1 VVPLQPYY
9 GLLAEFTEPEDL
21 VAAARA
27 VHEQGYIRAEAYSP
41 YPVEGLS
48 ESLGFTRSRLPLLVL
63 IGAFLGG
70 IGGYCLQYWVAAV
83 EYPLNIGGRPLNSW
97 PAFIPITF
105 ECTILVAALFAVL
118 GMLALNG
125 LPQPHH
131 PLFNVPEF
139 AAYASTDR
147 FFLAIRSDDPQ
158 FHETRT
164 RQLLEDLKPMAIYE
178 VPWV

>member
-9 GLLAEFTEPEDL
+9 GLLAEFSEPEDV

-27 VHEQGYIRAEAYSP
+27 VHEEGYVRAEAYAP

-48 ESLGFTRSRLPLLVL
+48 EALGFTRSRIPLLVL
-63 IGAFLGG
+63 CGAFLGG
-70 IGGYCLQYWVAAV
+70 IGGYYLQYWVSAL

-97 PAFIPITF
+97 PAFIPVTF

-139 AAYASTDR
+139 AYASTDR
-147 FFLAIRSDDPQ
+147 FFLVIRTDDPL

-164 RQLLEDLKPMAIYE
+164 RELLAGLRPMAIYE

>member
-1 VVPLQPYY
+1 MASPQPYY
-9 GLLAEFTEPEDL
+9 GLLAEFAEPEDL
-21 VAAARA
+21 VAAAQA
-27 VHEQGYIRAEAYSP
+27 VHQQDYRYVEAYSP
-41 YPVEGLS
+41 YPVEGLA
-48 ESLGFTRSRLPLLVL
+48 ESLGFTRSRMPMLVL
-63 IGAFLGG
+63 IGAILGG
-70 IGGYCLQYWVAAV
+70 IGGYYLQYWISVD

-97 PAFIPITF
+97 PAFIPVTF

-139 AAYASTDR
+139 EHASTDR
-147 FFLAIRSDDPQ
+147 FYLAIRSDDPQ
-158 FHETRT
+158 FHSTRT
-164 RQLLEDLKPMAIYE
+164 RQLLEELGPQAIYE

>member
-1 VVPLQPYY
+1 MVPLQPYY
-9 GLLAEFTEPEDL
+9 GLLAEFSEPEDV

-27 VHEQGYIRAEAYSP
+27 VHQEGYVRVEAYAP

-48 ESLGFTRSRLPLLVL
+48 ESLGFERSRIPMLVL
-63 IGAFLGG
+63 CGAILGG
-70 IGGYCLQYWVAAV
+70 IGGYYLQYWVSAL

-139 AAYASTDR
+139 AYASTDR
-147 FFLAIRSDDPQ
+147 FFLAIQSDDPQ

-164 RQLLEDLKPMAIYE
+164 RDLLAGLQPMAIYE

>member
-1 VVPLQPYY
+1 MASPKTYY
-9 GLLAEFTEPEDL
+9 GLLAEFSEPEDL
-21 VAAARA
+21 IAAAQA
-27 VHEQGYIRAEAYSP
+27 VHQQGYQCVEAYSP

-48 ESLGFTRSRLPLLVL
+48 ESLGFTRSRMPLLVL
-63 IGAFLGG
+63 IGGILGA
-70 IGGYCLQYWVAAV
+70 IGGYYLQYWVSAV

-97 PAFIPITF
+97 PAFIPVTF

-118 GMLALNG
+118 GMFALNG

-139 AAYASTDR
+139 EHASTDR
-147 FFLAIRSDDPQ
+147 FFLVIQTVDTQ

-164 RQLLEDLKPMAIYE
+164 RQLLEGLRPDAIYE